1 MVQLAAEARARAAEA
16 AEATR
21 HAAGAAP
28 GAQGSARAVRA
39 EMNASITAHASAHH
53 GAPLSLFLSPQV
65 RAEMN
70 ASITA
75 IGAALARCA
84 EAAELEPRLACQ
96 RLLTPY
102 LIKLLPSAGIDA
114 LVRARSSMASGCLRW
129 PLCASDC
136 LRAPLVISDLPPS
149 SA

>member
-39 EMNASITAHASAHH
+39 EMNASITA
-53 GAPLSLFLSPQV
+53 
-65 RAEMN
+65 
-70 ASITA
+70 

-84 EAAELEPRLACQ
+84 EASELEPRLACQ

-102 LIKLLPSAGIDA
+102 LIKLFPSAGIDA
-114 LVRARSSMASGCLRW
+114 LVRARSSMAS
-129 PLCASDC
+129 DC
-136 LRAPLVISDLPPS
+136 L
-149 SA
+149 